1 MRLAVLAT
9 CLAILVPAAADAAI
23 PRQSKEPAKVEKQ
36 IQLAD
41 YYSGKKHCRKVGS
54 ATVCN

>member
-1 MRLAVLAT
+1 MRLAVLAI
-9 CLAILVPAAADAAI
+9 CLAVLVPAAAHAAI

-36 IQLAD
+36 VQLAD